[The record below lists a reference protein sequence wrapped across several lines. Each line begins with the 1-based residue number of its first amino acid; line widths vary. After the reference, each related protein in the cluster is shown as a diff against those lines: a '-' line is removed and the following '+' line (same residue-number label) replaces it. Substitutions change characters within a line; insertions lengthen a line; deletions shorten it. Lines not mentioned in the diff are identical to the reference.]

1 MVNVASLSDDALVA
15 HVGALVARER
25 HVAADLVESLGELDA
40 RQLYLPA
47 GCSSLFIYCT
57 RVLHLSEGA
66 AYDRIQSARCVRRF
80 PQIVERL
87 RDGSL
92 TVAAVCLLRP
102 VITEQN
108 VDRLLAAALHKSKRE
123 VERLVVEM
131 RPLPAVP
138 TSVRKLPPPSAPA
151 PSSSGEPIFLSSPQ
165 PPRPLVRPLAP
176 EIYKVQFTLS
186 SGGYERLRRAQDL
199 LRHTIP
205 NGDAGAILERALALL
220 VEDLEKKKLAA
231 TARPRNSGTP
241 KSHGRY
247 ISAAVK
253 REVWRRDKG
262 RCTFVGTLGRCGER
276 AFLEV
281 HHVVP
286 FADGGQASARN
297 LQLRCHAH
305 NQFEAGLWSGAHAP

>member
-1 MVNVASLSDDALVA
+1 MIKVASLSDGALVE
-15 HVGALVARER
+15 HVGALVAHER
-25 HVAADLVESLGELDA
+25 QVTADLVESLGELDA

-66 AYDRIQSARCVRRF
+66 AYDRIQSARCARRF
-80 PQIVERL
+80 PQILDRL

-108 VDRLLAAALHKSKRE
+108 VDRLLAAAAHKSKRE
-123 VERLVVEM
+123 VERFVVEI

-138 TSVRKLPPPSAPA
+138 STVRKMPTPPA
-151 PSSSGEPIFLSSPQ
+151 PSSPTEPIFLTSLQ
-165 PPRPLVRPLAP
+165 PRRPVVRPLAP

-186 SGGYERLRRAQDL
+186 RGGYERLRRAQDL

-220 VEDLEKKKLAA
+220 VEDLEKKKLAV
-231 TARPRNSGTP
+231 TARPP
-241 KSHGRY
+241 KAATSKSRGRY
-247 ISAAVK
+247 IPPAVRRK
-253 REVWRRDKG
+253 VWRRDKG
-262 RCTFVGTLGRCGER
+262 QCAFVGTLGRCGER
-276 AFLEV
+276 GFLEV

-286 FADGGQASARN
+286 FADGGQASAHN
-297 LQLRCHAH
+297 LQLRCRQH
-305 NQFEAGLWSGAHAP
+305 NQFEANLWSGAHAP